1 MNFAGV
7 FPLNNFQNFT
17 KSKISNCPFLVFN
30 TARSDKPGTHWCRI
44 LDLHLKKKIFLLN
57 SLGVSGFKDFI
68 IQGNAKLVN
77 KILFCLKKFKFT
89 DNKLTLVRITF
100 LLEDPIQKVEAGTSD
115 VL

>member
-1 MNFAGV
+1 MNFASV
-7 FPLNNFQNFT
+7 FPLNNFQNLT

-44 LDLHLKKKIFLLN
+44 LDLHQKKIILLLN
-57 SLGVSGFKDFI
+57 SLGVSGFKDFM

-89 DNKLTLVRITF
+89 DNKTIC
-100 LLEDPIQKVEAGTSD
+100 
-115 VL
+115 